1 MSSKKNKS
9 LVPKKE
15 ESQNDIYRKNK
26 KINKSKIKS
35 GQMSKNF
42 LNEDSLLNVL
52 PSGAFDKKIIKE
64 EEPIKKMDDK
74 KLLNDTLNETLN
86 ETLNDDIN
94 DDIEEEE
101 FNESYFDQV
110 PYTKK

>member
-1 MSSKKNKS
+1 MSSKKNKNS
-9 LVPKKE
+9 VSRE

-52 PSGAFDKKIIKE
+52 PSGAFDKKEEKNNKSDE
-64 EEPIKKMDDK
+64 QNKKEEPIKKEKIETINDK
-74 KLLNDTLNETLN
+74 NVLD
-86 ETLNDDIN
+86 